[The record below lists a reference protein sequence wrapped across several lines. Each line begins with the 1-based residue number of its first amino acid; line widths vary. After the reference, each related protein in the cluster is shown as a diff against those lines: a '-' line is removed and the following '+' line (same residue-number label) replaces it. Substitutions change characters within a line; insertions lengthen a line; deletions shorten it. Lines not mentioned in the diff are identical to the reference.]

1 MKKTYVIKQ
10 NHEFRRLYHR
20 GKSAA
25 NRYLVLYCLKNRRG
39 HNRLG
44 LTVSAKYGCAVER
57 NRAKRLFREAY
68 RLHKAEFKPGFD
80 FVLVAR
86 ARMQGA
92 SCADVEKAL
101 LKAARDLHVVQDVK
115 EGMNG

>member
-10 NHEFRRLYHR
+10 NHEFRRLYH
-20 GKSAA
+20 
-25 NRYLVLYCLKNRRG
+25 
-39 HNRLG
+39 
-44 LTVSAKYGCAVER
+44 
-57 NRAKRLFREAY
+57 EAY
-68 RLHKAEFKPGFD
+68 RLHEAEFKPGFD